1 VVAEGAV
8 GFVVFAG
15 EPEDVVVVEDA
26 PDGGEEEMGSGVFSD
41 VNDLK

>member
-1 VVAEGAV
+1 MVTEGAV

-26 PDGGEEEMGSGVFSD
+26 PDAGEGVVEAEVEAADSAS
-41 VNDLK
+41 